1 MFRKR
6 SRSGVHQPHPEA
18 CPWMPTRHHHHQ
30 NCRQF
35 HFKKS
40 RQQHSQLKRL
50 AHLQNYRRQIQH
62 SVFRPSKL
70 HLKSCRHVMQLS
82 TFLQPPKAV
91 IRQNH
96 FPSTIT
102 DCRNQSWQNFQSCP
116 KTCRIM
122 SPKCRQTRPFFDCQL
137 TFKQRFLPLK
147 KSQLKLFHMLSSS
160 TYLWSFRRE

>member
-6 SRSGVHQPHPEA
+6 SRYGAHQPHPEA
-18 CPWMPTRHHHHQ
+18 CPWMPTRHHLHQ
-30 NCRQF
+30 SCRRF
-35 HFKKS
+35 RFKKS
-40 RQQHSQLKRL
+40 RQQHSQPKRL

-82 TFLQPPKAV
+82 TSPHPPKAV

-96 FPSTIT
+96 FPSMIT
-102 DCRNQSWQNFQSCP
+102 DCRKQSWQNFPSCP
-116 KTCRIM
+116 KTCRVIQI
-122 SPKCRQTRPFFDCQL
+122 CRRTRPFFDCRL
-137 TFKQRFLPLK
+137 TFKQRFLPSK
-147 KSQLKLFHMLSSS
+147 KSQWKLFHMLSSS